1 MRYVVLIVRCRA
13 TYDARKWTYWH
24 ADSGLPAHPDNLAN
38 DVLDLREES
47 EDIDLLNSGSDREGK
62 SGDGG
67 GFSGTLL
74 SGNGHHSSSP
84 HAASDR
90 DEASQNGTKAC
101 LACTF
106 DNPLDEPL
114 CTMCKTPFES

>member
-1 MRYVVLIVRCRA
+1 MGIPTIYQRLYYQGRELEDKDA
-13 TYDARKWTYWH
+13 TVASLH
-24 ADSGLPAHPDNLAN
+24 ILAN
-38 DVLDLREES
+38 DILDLREES